1 MSMTFACSVS
11 HTPGITA
18 WADAPP
24 ADLKERFYEAY
35 GELRK
40 KLEATEPDAI
50 LIVSSEHFANF
61 FLDCMPAF
69 TLGVADNYFGPVE
82 PWLKIEQGTSPG
94 DPELSGRLLEACYAK
109 GFELNYANELKLDH
123 GTMVPLSFL
132 NPDRAIP
139 VVPLIVNC
147 MTYPLPQLSRCYEL
161 GRVIG
166 EALEADSR
174 RVAVVAAGGLS
185 HAPGERIHGEIDT
198 EFDELFLQR
207 LQDGDSEALQSY
219 SDEELEKRGLG
230 THEIRTWITVAG
242 ISVGRDAS
250 VLFYEPVVAW
260 ATGCGLLCYE

>member
-1 MSMTFACSVS
+1 MSLTFACSVS

-24 ADLKERFYEAY
+24 AELKERFYGAY
-35 GELRK
+35 DKLREQ
-40 KLEATEPDAI
+40 LAASEPEAI

-82 PWLKIEQGTSPG
+82 PWLKVEPGVSPG
-94 DPELSGRLLEACYAK
+94 EPELAGRLLEACYTA

-132 NPDRAIP
+132 DPNRKVPL
-139 VVPLIVNC
+139 VPLIVNC

-166 EALEADSR
+166 QALEADPR

-185 HAPGERIHGEIDT
+185 HAPGERMHGQIDK
-198 EFDELFLQR
+198 EFDELFLRR
-207 LQDGDSEALQSY
+207 LEDGDAQGLQSY
-219 SDEELEKRGLG
+219 SDEEIEKRGLG
-230 THEIRTWITVAG
+230 THEIRTWVTVAG
-242 ISVGRDAS
+242 ISAGRNAQ

-260 ATGCGLLCYE
+260 ATGCGVVYYE

>member
-1 MSMTFACSVS
+1 MSVTFACSVS

-24 ADLKERFYEAY
+24 AELKERFYSAY
-35 GELRK
+35 DELRQQ
-40 KLEATEPDAI
+40 LAASEPEA
-50 LIVSSEHFANF
+50 IVIVTSEHFANF

-69 TLGVADNYFGPVE
+69 TLGMADSYFGPVE
-82 PWLKIEQGTSPG
+82 PWLKVAPGVSPG
-94 DPELSGRLLEACYAK
+94 EPDLAGRLLKACYAA
-109 GFELNYANELKLDH
+109 GFELNYAHELKLDH
-123 GTMVPLSFL
+123 GSMVPLSFL
-132 NPDRAIP
+132 DPERQIP
-139 VVPLIVNC
+139 IVPLIVNA

-166 EALEADSR
+166 EALETDPR
-174 RVAVVAAGGLS
+174 RVAVVATGGLS

-207 LQDGDSEALQSY
+207 LQDGDADALQSY

-230 THEIRTWITVAG
+230 THEIRTWVTVAG
-242 ISVGRDAS
+242 ISAGRNAR

-260 ATGCGLLCYE
+260 ATGCGVLYYE